1 MLRRFFNHKA
11 LIIAEL
17 LVLMLAVPLMMRY
30 VLPPRIIVGVI
41 WLMAIYGVVA
51 LKLANPGVAPFHWK
65 FSALNWTN
73 IRPMLWR
80 FVLCAAPL
88 TALVAVVMP
97 EQLFS
102 LPRERPQLWMFVMVF
117 YPLLSVIPQQIIFR
131 GYFFER
137 YKNLF
142 TTPVTMIA
150 ASALCF
156 SFGHLLFQ
164 NWVAPLLTLIG
175 GAIFAHTY
183 HRHRSLALVW
193 FEHALYGCFMFT
205 VGLGK
210 YFYHGTVGQ

>member
-131 GYFFER
+131 GYFR
-137 YKNLF
+137 ALQK
-142 TTPVTMIA
+142 PVHHPGDDDRGKCAVLQFWPFAVSKLGGPA
-150 ASALCF
+150 ADTDRRSDLCPYL
-156 SFGHLLFQ
+156 S
-164 NWVAPLLTLIG
+164 PP
-175 GAIFAHTY
+175 
-183 HRHRSLALVW
+183 SLARAGLVRTC
-193 FEHALYGCFMFT
+193 ALRLFHVHC
-205 VGLGK
+205 GLG
-210 YFYHGTVGQ
+210 